1 MKYLCLIYN
10 EERKLQAMSKVERE
24 ALVGEALAYDEE
36 LKQRGHFITAQV
48 LQRIETATTV
58 RVRNGR
64 LSTTEG
70 PIADVKEQLAGFI
83 LIDARDLNEAIQ
95 VASKMPGARVGSI
108 EVRPIREPEQK
119 DQALY

>member
-36 LKQRGHFITAQV
+36 LKQRGHFIAAQV
-48 LQRIETATTV
+48 LQRVETATTV

-70 PIADVKEQLAGFI
+70 PVADVKDQLAGFI

-95 VASKMPGARVGSI
+95 VASKMPGARVGGI
-108 EVRPIREPEQK
+108 EVRPIREAEQK